1 MKQRY
6 FKYSLILLATAWSV
20 NLKAQQLAQYS
31 QYLDNYYLINSAAT
45 NVQNNL
51 QLDFGFRHYWTDFQ
65 GSPKTVYLTAYAPL
79 SKPDVSQHMQSA
91 MRLTDNIDTAILTTT
106 LVPKSNHIIGMIVTQ
121 DDIGLFRKTTNHL
134 SYSFHMQL
142 TRQLQIAVSPKLG
155 WVHLSINEDLRVL
168 EENDQ
173 PFQDFVDNYQRQG
186 MMDLGFGLW
195 LYSDRFFL
203 GYSLEQ
209 LTRNR
214 GFSSQ
219 QVDGFEFQPH
229 HFLMAGHRFR
239 LNPRINLIPHMLIR
253 YVAGSATSID
263 YSVRAEYGQRFWAGL
278 SYRKQNAL
286 VMMFGVV
293 VSDQLSFGYSFDHST
308 NVSTLNRINAHEF
321 SLSMNLLPNL
331 HK

>member
-6 FKYSLILLATAWSV
+6 RKYALILLTVCITAS
-20 NLKAQQLAQYS
+20 LRAQQLAQFS
-31 QYLDNYYLINSAAT
+31 QYLDNYYLVNSAAT

-65 GSPKTVYLTAYAPL
+65 GSPKTIYLTVYAPL

-91 MRLTDNIDTAILTTT
+91 MRLTDDLDTASLRTT
-106 LVPKSNHIIGMIVTQ
+106 LAPKSNHVVGMIVTQ
-121 DDIGLFRKTTNHL
+121 DDIGLFRKTTNHVT
-134 SYSFHMQL
+134 YSFHMQL
-142 TRQLQIAVSPKLG
+142 TRQLQIAVSPKVG
-155 WVHLSINEDLRVL
+155 WVHLSLNDDLRVL

-173 PFQDFVDNYQRQG
+173 PFQQFVDNYQRQG

-195 LYSDRFFL
+195 LYSDRLFF

-219 QVDGFEFQPH
+219 EVDGFEFEPH

-239 LNPRINLIPHMLIR
+239 VNPRISLIPHMLIR
-253 YVAGSATSID
+253 YVSGSTSID
-263 YSVRAEYGQRFWAGL
+263 YSLRAEYGQRFWTGL
-278 SYRKQNAL
+278 SYRRQNAL

-293 VSDQLSFGYSFDHST
+293 LSDQLSFGYSFDHST
-308 NVSTLNRINAHEF
+308 NITTLNRINAHEF
-321 SLSMNLLPNL
+321 SLSMNVLQNL

>member
-1 MKQRY
+1 MKQRCL
-6 FKYSLILLATAWSV
+6 KYSLILLV
-20 NLKAQQLAQYS
+20 FCLPVKLQAQQLAQYS

-79 SKPDVSQHMQSA
+79 SKPDASQHMQSA
-91 MRLTDNIDTAILTTT
+91 MRLTDNLDTASLRTT
-106 LVPKSNHIIGMIVTQ
+106 LAPKSNHIIGMIVTQ

-134 SYSFHMQL
+134 TYSFHMQL
-142 TRQLQIAVSPKLG
+142 TKQLQIAVSPKLG
-155 WVHLSINEDLRVL
+155 WVHLTLNDDLRVL

-173 PFQDFVDNYQRQG
+173 PFQEFIDNYQRQG

-195 LYSDRFFL
+195 LYSDRFFA

-219 QVDGFEFQPH
+219 EVNGFEFQPH
-229 HFLMAGHRFR
+229 HFLMAGHRFKV
-239 LNPRINLIPHMLIR
+239 NPRIDLIPHVLIR
-253 YVAGSATSID
+253 YVAGNSTSID
-263 YSVRAEYGQRFWAGL
+263 YSLRAEYGQRFWTGL

-286 VMMFGVV
+286 VVMFGVV
-293 VSDQLSFGYSFDHST
+293 VSDQLSFGYSFDHSS
-308 NVSTLNRINAHEF
+308 NISSLNRINAHEF
-321 SLSMNLLPNL
+321 SLSMNLLQNL